1 MNRVLRASLATATMI
16 SSCLPG
22 MAGAQTTPPANSLD
36 EIIVTAEKRP
46 ERLQD
51 VPAQVDVLTAESL
64 DAFHIRQT
72 PDITATIPNLTI
84 ARNDTYTNSTIVLR
98 GITQANN
105 SDVPVAIIV
114 DGVPQDD
121 SKQFSNYLFDIA
133 QSRSTEG
140 TPRVPVWPKC
150 GGRCHHHHN
159 RPAHQ

>member
-1 MNRVLRASLATATMI
+1 MNWVLRASLVTATLTA
-16 SSCLPG
+16 SCLPG
-22 MAGAQTTPPANSLD
+22 MAGAQTAPAANALD

-51 VPAQVDVLTAESL
+51 VPAEVDVLTAENL

-105 SDVPVAIIV
+105 SDAPVAIIV
-114 DGVPQDD
+114 DGERQTA
-121 SKQFSNYLFDIA
+121 SK
-133 QSRSTEG
+133 
-140 TPRVPVWPKC
+140 
-150 GGRCHHHHN
+150 
-159 RPAHQ
+159 